1 MQLAMLAPYNN
12 LAGSVAATLMTTVL
26 TPKIRITDED
36 EQTFSFTSDNNLQ
49 RGSHDPRTRAANK
62 TREEDV
68 WSGSDEECRSPGSPR
83 PVVRP
88 GSPDPRRKAP
98 VPVGVL
104 PSILVS
110 PCSRKSSL
118 ASRRG
123 SDISNLNDISRRG
136 SDCSRRGSDISK
148 QGDNLS
154 RRLGGDLT
162 RRSSDA
168 SRRGSDLAS
177 RRGSECSNLADIA
190 EDNVSV
196 ALVSPTAL
204 CLAKKKNLTWKAGE
218 GPNSRGSS
226 KRKPSNQGGAVELGE
241 DDITAETTL
250 LPQAS
255 TGCAQDKG
263 DLTLHSILNHIAYVN
278 KAALSGGE
286 DPDDEQGSSRKS
298 QVQRVLH
305 VTYTTAILGLSL
317 CAADL
322 GRLYGP
328 YGLFAATSNVTRGV
342 NDDPDGHTGSERG
355 PRPWPWFCFQTLCRA
370 VEFAMGCAMANI
382 TKQPVHSR
390 HQHYSYSLRLK
401 HRESLYI

>member
-1 MQLAMLAPYNN
+1 
-12 LAGSVAATLMTTVL
+12 
-26 TPKIRITDED
+26 
-36 EQTFSFTSDNNLQ
+36 
-49 RGSHDPRTRAANK
+49 
-62 TREEDV
+62 DV

-83 PVVRP
+83 PAVRP

-123 SDISNLNDISRRG
+123 SDISNLNDNSRRG

-148 QGDNLS
+148 QGDNFS

-162 RRSSDA
+162 RRSSDT

-196 ALVSPTAL
+196 ALVSSTAL
-204 CLAKKKNLTWKAGE
+204 SLAKKKKNLTWKAGE
-218 GPNSRGSS
+218 GPNSCGGT
-226 KRKPSNQGGAVELGE
+226 KRKPFSQGGAMELGE

-255 TGCAQDKG
+255 TGCSQDKG

-286 DPDDEQGSSRKS
+286 DPNDEQGSSRKS

-328 YGLFAATSNVTRGV
+328 YGLMAATSNVTRVSG
-342 NDDPDGHTGSERG
+342 
-355 PRPWPWFCFQTLCRA
+355 
-370 VEFAMGCAMANI
+370 
-382 TKQPVHSR
+382 
-390 HQHYSYSLRLK
+390 
-401 HRESLYI
+401 